1 MPSPN
6 TFVTVM
12 SILTPIAALACICL
26 AGLFFWVQFTFS
38 YRKKNTA
45 KTGAVLREANHKRNV
60 TIHGTRGQRVFIKN
74 LTKARY
80 IYTVNGI
87 EYSIRNE
94 CFGTKR
100 QTPRMVPVVY
110 NKRFPRFAYVDEI
123 ASFGDIR
130 YGIRGAILL
139 FWGIC
144 LAFIAGA
151 IITGL

>member
-6 TFVTVM
+6 AFVTVM
-12 SILTPIAALACICL
+12 RILLPIVALACICL

-45 KTGAVLREANHKRNV
+45 KTGAVLREANHKKNV
-60 TIHGTRGQRVFIKN
+60 TLRAGHRKLFIKD

-87 EYSIRNE
+87 EYGIRNDF
-94 CFGTKR
+94 FGTKR

-139 FWGIC
+139 FWGVC
-144 LAFIAGA
+144 LAFITGA